1 MADFGGR
8 IYVTKVDVRMHI
20 PDGFLSTPVW
30 TTLDL
35 AAVPAVIWAARKTQ
49 ADLESSDSDDRRIPL
64 LGVMGAF
71 VFAAQ
76 TINFP
81 IGMGTSGHLVGGALL
96 AIALGPA
103 TAATV
108 MTAVLILQAFLLQDG
123 GVMALGANILNM
135 AIAGVLA
142 GYVPYRVWGRGR
154 TRPAAIFLSG
164 LLSVT
169 LSGALALTELL
180 ISGVPMSRRLVLISS
195 VLFLVGGLMEGAITV
210 AALRAMERLN
220 PAWARPAEPVRLR
233 SLVFVGI
240 GAVALFGVGMVITSQ
255 APDALEAA
263 LSIRTELQSAL
274 LDKSWSRELHKA
286 LAGLSG
292 MAILYAGLILL
303 SRRFGRQRSA

>member
-1 MADFGGR
+1 
-8 IYVTKVDVRMHI
+8 MHI

-35 AAVPAVIWAARKTQ
+35 AAVPAVVWAARKTQ

-76 TINFP
+76 MINFP
-81 IGMGTSGHLVGGALL
+81 IGLGTSGHLVGGALL

-135 AIAGVLA
+135 AMVGVLA
-142 GYVPYRVWGRGR
+142 GYLPYRVWGRGR
-154 TRPAAIFLSG
+154 TRQASIFLSG
-164 LLSVT
+164 FLSVT
-169 LSGALALTELL
+169 LSGSLALTELL
-180 ISGVPMSRRLVLISS
+180 ISGVPMSRKLVLISG

-220 PAWARPAEPVRLR
+220 PAWARPAEPVRSR
-233 SLVFVGI
+233 SFIFVGI
-240 GAVALFGVGMVITSQ
+240 GVVALFGLGTVLTSR
-255 APDALEAA
+255 APDALELA

-274 LDKSWSRELHKA
+274 SWYQDAKSWSRELHKA

-292 MAILYAGLILL
+292 MAILYACLMLL

>member
-1 MADFGGR
+1 
-8 IYVTKVDVRMHI
+8 MHI

-35 AAVPAVIWAARKTQ
+35 AAVPAVCWAARKTQ
-49 ADLESSDSDDRRIPL
+49 TDLESSDSNDRRIPL

-76 TINFP
+76 MINFP
-81 IGMGTSGHLVGGALL
+81 IGLGTSGHLVGGALL

-135 AIAGVLA
+135 AVAGVLA
-142 GYVPYRVWGRGR
+142 GYLPYRLWGRGR
-154 TRPAAIFLSG
+154 TRQTAIFLSG
-164 LLSVT
+164 LVSVT

-180 ISGVPMSRRLVLISS
+180 ISGVPMSRKLVVISG

-220 PAWARPAEPVRLR
+220 PAWARPAEPVRMR

-240 GAVALFGVGMVITSQ
+240 GAVALFGVGTVITSQ

-263 LSIRTELQSAL
+263 LSVRTELQSAL
-274 LDKSWSRELHKA
+274 VDRSREFHRA
-286 LAGLSG
+286 LGGLSG
-292 MAILYAGLILL
+292 MAILYAGLMLL

>member
-1 MADFGGR
+1 
-8 IYVTKVDVRMHI
+8 
-20 PDGFLSTPVW
+20 
-30 TTLDL
+30 
-35 AAVPAVIWAARKTQ
+35 VPAVVWAARKTQ

-76 TINFP
+76 MINFP
-81 IGMGTSGHLVGGALL
+81 IGLGTSGHLVGGALL

-135 AIAGVLA
+135 AMVGVLA
-142 GYVPYRVWGRGR
+142 GYLPYRVWGRGR
-154 TRPAAIFLSG
+154 TRQASIFLSG
-164 LLSVT
+164 FLSVT
-169 LSGALALTELL
+169 LSGSLALTELL
-180 ISGVPMSRRLVLISS
+180 ISGVPMSRKLVLISG

-220 PAWARPAEPVRLR
+220 PAWARPAEPVRSR
-233 SLVFVGI
+233 SFIFVGI
-240 GAVALFGVGMVITSQ
+240 GVVALFGLGTVLTSR
-255 APDALEAA
+255 APDALESA

-274 LDKSWSRELHKA
+274 SWYQDAKSWSRELHKA

-292 MAILYAGLILL
+292 MAILYACLMLL